1 MSTPTAF
8 ANASGDDNFLP
19 PVNQLA
25 ILDVFFPGFS
35 TVSAGLSK
43 YLQIDISFYL
53 PFIVICGVVIYASNY
68 VSEHLWSS
76 LQHYLMSTADIRI
89 DDEMYNYVM
98 GWVSQQKFSQANR
111 RFIATTNVNS
121 RSWFMWVESRDN
133 ERDGEG
139 VDEIDEN
146 GIPIEKRKH
155 RKLQY
160 TPGLGTHIFWYKG
173 RLMVFRRSAQHER
186 SYGPISER
194 EEISISSF
202 GRDPTKLKELL
213 NECRKL
219 FLDSDEDKT
228 VIFRG
233 GNKPGTMSETA
244 WVRST
249 ARVSR
254 PMSTVVMD
262 ESVKTDLL
270 ADMRDYLH
278 PHTQRW
284 YWNRGIPYRR
294 GYLLYGAPG
303 TGKSS
308 LSLAIAG
315 YFKLKIYIVS
325 LNSPSMN
332 EESLGTLFSEL
343 PQRCVVLLE
352 DIDTAGLTNA
362 RSSEASEDAAA
373 AMAVKKVQKDPS
385 QPPSLVAGT
394 PPAGRISLSA
404 LLNVLDGVSSQEGR
418 ILIMTTNHI
427 DKLDDALIRPGR
439 VDMTIKFQLS
449 DAAMMRKLFT
459 SIFTTLEG
467 DFPQKK
473 TALLDSNGNG
483 TLPLKSVNLQNGHAK
498 SSGVETSNAAEQ
510 KIDEDEERR
519 KLEAKKIEAL
529 AESFTLAMPEGVF
542 SPAEVQGYLLKH
554 KRSPEIAAREAAK
567 WAKDT
572 IDERKRKKEEE
583 ERKTRKRLEDAQVA
597 VMTAQAAAEKRIEEA
612 GKKGEDDKKDSDD
625 SDDS

>member
-8 ANASGDDNFLP
+8 ANSSGDDILP
-19 PVNQLA
+19 PLNQLA
-25 ILDVFFPGFS
+25 IIDVFFPGFS

-53 PFIVICGVVIYASNY
+53 PFIVICGIVIYASNY
-68 VSEHLWSS
+68 VSDHLWSG

-98 GWVSQQKFSQANR
+98 GWVAQQKFSRANR
-111 RFIATTNVNS
+111 RFIASTNVNS
-121 RSWFMWVESRDN
+121 RSWFLWVDAREN
-133 ERDGEG
+133 EREGENE
-139 VDEIDEN
+139 DEVDEN
-146 GIPIEKRKH
+146 GIPIVKRKH
-155 RKLQY
+155 RQVRY
-160 TPGLGTHIFWYKG
+160 TPGLGTHIFWYKS
-173 RLMVFRRSAQHER
+173 RLMIFRRNAPNDR

-219 FLDSDEDKT
+219 FLDSDENKT

-233 GNKPGTMSETA
+233 GNKPGTMAEIA

-262 ESVKTDLL
+262 ESVKADLL

-362 RSSEASEDAAA
+362 RTSEASEDAAA

-385 QPPSLVAGT
+385 QPPSVATGT

-439 VDMTIKFQLS
+439 VDMTVKFQLS
-449 DAAMMRKLFT
+449 DAAMMRTLFT

-467 DFPQKK
+467 DFPQTKA
-473 TALLDSNGNG
+473 TPCDSPVDSS
-483 TLPLKSVNLQNGHAK
+483 LPAKSANPQNGHAK
-498 SSGVETSNAAEQ
+498 SSRTDKPSASD
-510 KIDEDEERR
+510 KSIDDEENG
-519 KLEAKKIEAL
+519 KLEAEKIAAL
-529 AESFTLAMPEGVF
+529 AESFTQAMPEGVF

-554 KRSPEIAAREAAK
+554 KRSPENAARDAAK
-567 WAKDT
+567 WAENTLEERKKKKEE
-572 IDERKRKKEEE
+572 DERKV
-583 ERKTRKRLEDAQVA
+583 RKRLEDAQVA
-597 VMTAQAAAEKRIEEA
+597 VLSAQAAAEKRIEEA
-612 GKKGEDDKKDSDD
+612 GKKGEEEKKDNDD

>member
-8 ANASGDDNFLP
+8 ANSSGDDILP

-25 ILDVFFPGFS
+25 IIDVFFPGFS

-53 PFIVICGVVIYASNY
+53 PFIVICGIVIYASNY
-68 VSEHLWSS
+68 VSDHLWSG

-98 GWVSQQKFSQANR
+98 GWVAQQKFSQANR
-111 RFIATTNVNS
+111 RFIASTNVNS
-121 RSWFMWVESRDN
+121 RSWFLWVDAREN
-133 ERDGEG
+133 EREGENE
-139 VDEIDEN
+139 DEVDEN
-146 GIPIEKRKH
+146 GIPIVKRKH
-155 RKLQY
+155 RQVRY
-160 TPGLGTHIFWYKG
+160 TPGLGTHIFWYKS
-173 RLMVFRRSAQHER
+173 RLMIFRRNAPNDR

-219 FLDSDEDKT
+219 FLDSDENKT

-233 GNKPGTMSETA
+233 GNKPGTMSEIA

-262 ESVKTDLL
+262 ESVKADLL

-362 RSSEASEDAAA
+362 RNSEASEDAAA

-385 QPPSLVAGT
+385 QPPSVVTGA

-439 VDMTIKFQLS
+439 VDMTVKFQLS
-449 DAAMMRKLFT
+449 DAAMMRTLFT

-467 DFPQKK
+467 DFPQTKA
-473 TALLDSNGNG
+473 TPCDSPVDSS
-483 TLPLKSVNLQNGHAK
+483 LPSKSASPQNGHAK
-498 SSGVETSNAAEQ
+498 SSRTEKPSASD
-510 KIDEDEERR
+510 KRIDDEENG
-519 KLEAKKIEAL
+519 KLEAEKIEAL
-529 AESFTLAMPEGVF
+529 AESFTQAMPEGVF

-554 KRSPEIAAREAAK
+554 KRSPENAAREAAK
-567 WAKDT
+567 WAENT
-572 IDERKRKKEEE
+572 LEERKKKKEEE
-583 ERKTRKRLEDAQVA
+583 ERKVRKRLEDAQVA
-597 VMTAQAAAEKRIEEA
+597 VLSAQAAAEKRLEEA
-612 GKKGEDDKKDSDD
+612 GKKGEEEKKDNDD
-625 SDDS
+625 SDDSR

>member
-1 MSTPTAF
+1 MSHPS
-8 ANASGDDNFLP
+8 ANASDDLLP
-19 PVNQLA
+19 PMNQLA

-35 TVSAGLSK
+35 AVSAGLSK

-53 PFIVICGVVIYASNY
+53 PFIVICGVFIYASNY

-89 DDEMYNYVM
+89 DDEMYNY
-98 GWVSQQKFSQANR
+98 KFSQANR
-111 RFIATTNVNS
+111 QFIASTNLNS
-121 RSWFMWVESRDN
+121 RSWYLWVDSR
-133 ERDGEG
+133 EREREAGEEEE
-139 VDEIDEN
+139 DEVDEN
-146 GIPIEKRKH
+146 GVPKVKSKQK
-155 RKLQY
+155 KLQY
-160 TPGLGTHIFWYKG
+160 TPGLGTHLFWYKG
-173 RLMVFRRSAQHER
+173 RLMLFRRSAPER
-186 SYGPISER
+186 GYVPISER

-213 NECRKL
+213 HECRAL
-219 FLDSDEDKT
+219 FLQSDEDKT

-233 GNKPGTMSETA
+233 GNKPGTITDTT

-262 ESVKTDLL
+262 EATKTDLI
-270 ADMRDYLH
+270 ADIRDYLH
-278 PHTQRW
+278 PHTRRW

-294 GYLLYGAPG
+294 GYLLHGAPG

-332 EESLGTLFSEL
+332 EENLGSLFSEL
-343 PQRCVVLLE
+343 LERCVVLLE

-362 RSSEASEDAAA
+362 RDSEANADAAA
-373 AMAVKKVQKDPS
+373 VKSVQKIQKDPS
-385 QPPSLVAGT
+385 QPPSVVVGSQ
-394 PPAGRISLSA
+394 PRGKISLSA

-449 DAAMMRKLFT
+449 DAATMRMLFT
-459 SIFTTLEG
+459 SVFTALEG
-467 DFPQKK
+467 DHPPPKIK
-473 TALLDSNGNG
+473 ITLRSDSANG
-483 TLPLKSVNLQNGHAK
+483 TPSSTSHSLQNGRAK
-498 SSGVETSNAAEQ
+498 SGGGAETHAPQEKKTEAE
-510 KIDEDEERR
+510 E
-519 KLEAKKIEAL
+519 KIEQEVQAKRI
-529 AESFTLAMPEGVF
+529 AAFADSFAQAIPEDVF

-554 KRSPEIAAREAAK
+554 KRSPETAVREAAK
-567 WAKDT
+567 WAKET
-572 IDERKRKKEEE
+572 IEERKRKKEEE
-583 ERKTRKRLEDAQVA
+583 ETKAKKRLEDAQVV
-597 VMTAQAAAEKRIEEA
+597 VMTAKVAAEKRIEEVA
-612 GKKGEDDKKDSDD
+612 KEAEKEKEKEGEAADKSG
-625 SDDS
+625 

>member
-1 MSTPTAF
+1 MPTPTSF
-8 ANASGDDNFLP
+8 ANASGDDFMP
-19 PVNQLA
+19 PANQLA

-35 TVSAGLSK
+35 AVSAGLSK

-53 PFIVICGVVIYASNY
+53 PFIVICGIVIYASNY
-68 VSEHLWSS
+68 VSEHLWST

-98 GWVSQQKFSQANR
+98 GWVTQQKFSQANR
-111 RFIATTNVNS
+111 RFIASTNVNS
-121 RSWFMWVESRDN
+121 RSWFMWVESRDS
-133 ERDGEG
+133 ERDGEAL
-139 VDEIDEN
+139 DEIDEN
-146 GIPIEKRKH
+146 GIPIARQKH

-173 RLMVFRRSAQHER
+173 RLMVFRRSAPR
-186 SYGPISER
+186 DRAYGPISER

-262 ESVKTDLL
+262 ESVKADLL
-270 ADMRDYLH
+270 VDMRDYLH

-325 LNSPSMN
+325 LNSPSLN

-362 RSSEASEDAAA
+362 RNSEASEDAAA
-373 AMAVKKVQKDPS
+373 AMAVKKIQKDPS
-385 QPPSLVAGT
+385 QPPSLVVGS

-427 DKLDDALIRPGR
+427 DKLDEALIRPGR

-449 DAAMMRKLFT
+449 DAAMMKTLFT

-467 DFPQKK
+467 DFPQTK
-473 TALLDSNGNG
+473 TTLRDSHANGS
-483 TLPLKSVNLQNGHAK
+483 LSSKSATQNGHAK
-498 SSGVETSNAAEQ
+498 SSYTKKSSVGDQNVEE
-510 KIDEDEERR
+510 EDENR

-529 AESFTLAMPEGVF
+529 AESFTQAMPEGVF

-554 KRSPEIAAREAAK
+554 KRSPETAAREAAK

-572 IDERKRKKEEE
+572 IEERKRKKEEE
-583 ERKTRKRLEDAQVA
+583 ERKMKKRLEDAQVA

-612 GKKGEDDKKDSDD
+612 GTKGEDNKEDSDD
-625 SDDS
+625 N

>member
-1 MSTPTAF
+1 MSTPTVF
-8 ANASGDDNFLP
+8 ANASGDDLLP

-53 PFIVICGVVIYASNY
+53 PFIVICGIVIYASNY

-76 LQHYLMSTADIRI
+76 LQHYMMSTADIRI

-98 GWVSQQKFSQANR
+98 GWVTQQKFSQANR
-111 RFIATTNVNS
+111 RFIASTNVNS

-133 ERDGEG
+133 EREGEG
-139 VDEIDEN
+139 LDEIDEN
-146 GIPIEKRKH
+146 GIPIERRKH
-155 RKLQY
+155 KKLQY

-173 RLMVFRRSAQHER
+173 RLMVFRRSAPNDR

-213 NECRKL
+213 IECRKL

-262 ESVKTDLL
+262 ESTKADLL

-362 RSSEASEDAAA
+362 RNSEASEDAAA

-385 QPPSLVAGT
+385 QPPSVVAGT

-427 DKLDDALIRPGR
+427 DKLDEALIRPGR

-449 DAAMMRKLFT
+449 DAAMMKTLFT

-467 DFPQKK
+467 DYPQAK
-473 TALLDSNGNG
+473 TTLRDSHANGS
-483 TLPLKSVNLQNGHAK
+483 LPSKSSNIQNGHAK
-498 SSGVETSNAAEQ
+498 SSTAEKSSTADQ
-510 KIDEDEERR
+510 NVDEQEEQR
-519 KLEAKKIEAL
+519 KLEAKRIETL
-529 AESFTLAMPEGVF
+529 AESFTQAIPEGVF

-554 KRSPEIAAREAAK
+554 KRSPETAAQEAAK

-572 IDERKRKKEEE
+572 IEERKRKKEEE
-583 ERKTRKRLEDAQVA
+583 ERKMRKRLEDAQVA
-597 VMTAQAAAEKRIEEA
+597 VMAAQAAAEKRIEEA
-612 GKKGEDDKKDSDD
+612 GKKGEHDKKDGDD
-625 SDDS
+625 SDDI